1 MPHEERAVYRAAI
14 ELAYDAGRLIRERA
28 GRPRQVEFKGE
39 IDLVTEAD
47 KAAERLIADGI
58 AARFPGHALV
68 GEEGTTTGVAVADA
82 EWVWVV
88 DPLDGTTNFTHGYP
102 HFATSILVMR
112 QGEMHAAA
120 VYNPMADELF
130 AAEAGAGA
138 WLNGRPLRVS
148 TTVSLQT
155 GLFGTGFSYRPD
167 LRDEQHLV
175 WEAVQR
181 RTRGVRREGAAA
193 LGMCYVAAGRLDGFW
208 ERPINAWDIGAGALL
223 IREAGGTVTALEG
236 GPFDVFAGEVTAS
249 NGLVHDE
256 LLGTIVGSLGVDDS
270 APAESRDAAP

>member
-1 MPHEERAVYRAAI
+1 MPDEDREVYRAAI
-14 ELAYDAGRLIRERA
+14 ELAYDAGRLLRERA
-28 GRPRQVEFKGE
+28 GRPREIEFKGE

-58 AARFPGHALV
+58 SARFPGHALV

-102 HFATSILVMR
+102 HFASSILVTYR
-112 QGEMHAAA
+112 GAMHAAA

-130 AAEAGAGA
+130 AAQRGAGA
-138 WLNGRPLRVS
+138 WLNGRPMRVS

-155 GLFGTGFSYRPD
+155 GLLGTGFSYRQD
-167 LRDEQHLV
+167 LRDQQHLV
-175 WEAVQR
+175 WAEIQR
-181 RTRGVRREGAAA
+181 RSRGVRREGSAA

-256 LLGTIVGSLGVDDS
+256 LLATIAASLAAAD
-270 APAESRDAAP
+270 PALALLQGD

>member
-1 MPHEERAVYRAAI
+1 VPDEGRAVYRAAI
-14 ELAYDAGRLIRERA
+14 EFAYDAGRLLRERA
-28 GRPRQVEFKGE
+28 GRPREVEFKGE

-102 HFATSILVMR
+102 HFATSILVMH
-112 QGEMHAAA
+112 QGEMRVAA

-130 AAEAGAGA
+130 AAETGAGA
-138 WLNGRPLRVS
+138 WLNGRPMRVS

-155 GLFGTGFSYRPD
+155 GLLGTGFSYRQD
-167 LRDEQHLV
+167 LRDQQHLV
-175 WEAVQR
+175 WAEVQR

-223 IREAGGTVTALEG
+223 IQEAGGTVTALEG

-249 NGLVHDE
+249 NGLIHEE
-256 LLGTIVGSLGVDDS
+256 LLATIIASL
-270 APAESRDAAP
+270 APAGLALALSQGP

>member
-1 MPHEERAVYRAAI
+1 VPDEGRDVYRAAI
-14 ELAYDAGRLIRERA
+14 ELAYDAGRLLRERA
-28 GRPRQVEFKGE
+28 GRPREIEFKGE

-47 KAAERLIADGI
+47 RAAERLIADGI

-68 GEEGTTTGVAVADA
+68 GEEGTTTGIAVADA

-102 HFATSILVMR
+102 HFATSILVMHL
-112 QGEMHAAA
+112 GEMHAAA
-120 VYNPMADELF
+120 VCDPMADELF

-138 WLNGRPLRVS
+138 WLNGRPMRVS

-155 GLFGTGFSYRPD
+155 GLFGTGFSYRQD
-167 LRDEQHLV
+167 LRDRQHLA
-175 WEAVQR
+175 WAEVQR
-181 RTRGVRREGAAA
+181 RSRGVRREGAAA

-223 IREAGGTVTALEG
+223 VREAGGTVTALEG

-249 NGLVHDE
+249 NGIVHDE
-256 LLGTIVGSLGVDDS
+256 LLATIVASLASGDPGLELEQDT
-270 APAESRDAAP
+270 